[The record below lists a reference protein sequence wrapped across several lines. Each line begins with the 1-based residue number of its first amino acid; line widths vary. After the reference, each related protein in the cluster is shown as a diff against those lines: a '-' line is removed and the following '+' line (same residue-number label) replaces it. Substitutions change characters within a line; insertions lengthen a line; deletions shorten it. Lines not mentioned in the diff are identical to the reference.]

1 MKGFVLSINRAKNE
15 DTIAVVLSSNDVRS
29 YYRFFGARHSILQ
42 LGYLID
48 FEIEGDDGKFLPR
61 LRSLSQIPFEWIYNK
76 NRLMIWQN
84 YIKLFARH
92 LQDASEIDSFYYD
105 LLLWCATRL
114 GRQNPKRVVCDSYL
128 RLLNFE
134 GRLHY
139 DKNCFVCEM
148 PIENQISLMQGFRIA
163 HPHCIYAPALPTK
176 KLLDTFNIQKS
187 LLMDDS
193 EIDYMFDIIMRGL

>member
-15 DTIAVVLSSNDVRS
+15 DTIAVVLSRNDVRS

-61 LRSLSQIPFEWIYNK
+61 LRSLSQIPFEWIYDK

-105 LLLWCATRL
+105 LLLWCATRWS
-114 GRQNPKRVVCDSYL
+114 RQNPKRVVCDSYL
-128 RLLNFE
+128 RLLDFE

-139 DKNCFVCEM
+139 DENCFVCEM
-148 PIENQISLMQGFRIA
+148 PIENQVSLMQGFRIA
-163 HPHCIYAPALPTK
+163 HPHCIYTPALPTK
-176 KLLDTFNIQKS
+176 KLLDTFSMQKS
-187 LLMDDS
+187 ILMDDS
-193 EIDYMFDIIMRGL
+193 EVDYMFDIIMRGL